1 VHRLLH
7 WLQTLLP
14 RSDTSTSYV
23 TATTSTSIVF
33 YVRIRTTDPLRQSEI
48 LTNVIQKRQ
57 SLASFGNQP
66 PVLEA
71 TSHPYAIVISQDCD
85 LEQDFRARKSETPVD
100 KNAAD
105 KTIPNV
111 LLLEALPVTE
121 LLSKVGGSDIRK
133 RVRNNKDERYH
144 VLQKIESADDAEGTG
159 LDSLGVDFKR
169 FFTIPTDELYLQLK
183 SNAKRHACL
192 ASPYLEHLAR
202 RFADFQSR
210 VALPAD
216 HKID

>member
-1 VHRLLH
+1 
-7 WLQTLLP
+7 
-14 RSDTSTSYV
+14 
-23 TATTSTSIVF
+23 
-33 YVRIRTTDPLRQSEI
+33 LRQTEI
-48 LTNVIQKRQ
+48 LTDIVQKRQ
-57 SLASFGNQP
+57 SLTSFGTEP

-71 TSHPYAIVISQDCD
+71 IRHPYAIVISQDCD
-85 LEQDFRARKSETPVD
+85 LEQDFRARKPVTPVD
-100 KNAAD
+100 KNAPD

-111 LLLEALPVTE
+111 LLLEAVSAIE
-121 LLSKVGGSDIRK
+121 LLGKVSGSDIRK

-144 VLQKIESADDAEGTG
+144 VLQKVESADDAEGTG
-159 LDSLGVDFKR
+159 LPSLGVDFKR
-169 FFTIPTDELYLQLK
+169 FFTVPTDELYMQLR